1 MYYVSLI
8 VSILMIY
15 YTCTFSKSIFLRQIN
30 VTDNKNNILVLKLI
44 TTRTFYNFDDVRR
57 LMYLKYVYFHDS
69 I

>member
-30 VTDNKNNILVLKLI
+30 VTDNKNNILVLK
-44 TTRTFYNFDDVRR
+44 TKN
-57 LMYLKYVYFHDS
+57 YL
-69 I
+69 